1 MCLFCM
7 KTVMAAFIKTKNK
20 NVINVP
26 MCLFC
31 MKTVMTAFITKVL
44 GVEIAILKD
53 ILFHILNEIN
63 LFKNTVSAV
72 YYENA

>member
-1 MCLFCM
+1 MSNKIDTL
-7 KTVMAAFIKTKNK
+7 AKTKNK
-20 NVINVP
+20 NIINVS